1 MVKSRLNKTDTPLF
15 VNQMLRKALLNLCEM
30 ENVLLFVWLFGAIPF
45 MLFVCSQIFTKLMN
59 SISAEENPELDDE
72 K

>member
-1 MVKSRLNKTDTPLF
+1 
-15 VNQMLRKALLNLCEM
+15 MLRKALLNLCEM

>member
-1 MVKSRLNKTDTPLF
+1 MNKTDTPLF

-30 ENVLLFVWLFGAIPF
+30 ENVLLFVWLFGAVPF

>member
-1 MVKSRLNKTDTPLF
+1 MKSRLNKTDTPLF

-30 ENVLLFVWLFGAIPF
+30 ENVLLFVW
-45 MLFVCSQIFTKLMN
+45 SQIFTKLMN

>member
-1 MVKSRLNKTDTPLF
+1 MNKTDTPLF